1 MKYIK
6 KFESLITDD
15 ILETIKEL
23 VQPFEDS
30 NCHVY
35 IGSHD
40 DSAAKQLMKP
50 GDPVYSIRISKEFQ
64 KKDSKGYNQ
73 NIEEIIN
80 FKEDEL
86 SLISRLR
93 DLDIDFVYNENGH
106 SKSEYYS
113 ISREI
118 MIGDLK
124 RYDK

>member
-35 IGSHD
+35 INNHD

-50 GDPVYSIRISKEFQ
+50 GDPVYSITISKEFQ
-64 KKDSKGYNQ
+64 KKDDKGYNQ

-86 SLISRLR
+86 SLIMRLK
-93 DLDIDFVYNENGH
+93 DLNIDFSYDENGY
-106 SKSEYYS
+106 SRNEYYS
-113 ISREI
+113 ISRKI
-118 MIGDLK
+118 TIGDLK